1 MKQYVDRP
9 NGEPARRQACRSNV
23 SAVGVEA
30 FVNYAGKSQS
40 LYLLVWRV
48 AHIWLSVAFFLMLGL
63 AGLYPDAFAADRA
76 RQQIDPQLQR
86 PPDIPLE
93 RLDHPRRTPTD
104 PIKPIDL
111 NTASIEQLVA
121 LPGMSATLAQQ
132 IIEGRPY
139 HAKTD
144 LAQKHILSDAA
155 YDRIKSLIT
164 VE

>member
-1 MKQYVDRP
+1 MPRL
-9 NGEPARRQACRSNV
+9 
-23 SAVGVEA
+23 
-30 FVNYAGKSQS
+30 QS
-40 LYLLVWRV
+40 LCLLVSRV
-48 AHIWLSVAFFLMLGL
+48 AHVRLSASFFLMLGL
-63 AGLYPDAFAADRA
+63 ACLYPVALAADRT
-76 RQQIDPQLQR
+76 RPLIDPQLQR

-93 RLDHPRRTPTD
+93 RLERPRRTPAG

-155 YDRIKSLIT
+155 YDRIKNLIT
-164 VE
+164 IE